1 MRSEFLRDWR
11 SLLAFGVVLAGCS
24 RFSGNIEIPEWDPA
38 AAADRV
44 LAEYDSNGDRKLSGD
59 ELKKCPGLLS
69 GIRTFD
75 GDGDGS
81 ISHDEIQ
88 TKLDELKQDQAAL
101 VEITCEVTRN
111 GRPLEGATVKFVP
124 ESFMGDDLKPA
135 VGVTTRDGTAFPTV
149 ADEEL
154 PEEYRG
160 RVHGIHCGVFR
171 VVVTHPNVDIPD
183 KYNTKSEL
191 GRLVTRRDRET
202 LTIHL

>member
-1 MRSEFLRDWR
+1 MGSGSSSRS
-11 SLLAFGVVLAGCS
+11 A
-24 RFSGNIEIPEWDPA
+24 
-38 AAADRV
+38 
-44 LAEYDSNGDRKLSGD
+44 LAEYDSNGDRKLSGG
-59 ELKKCPGLLS
+59 ELKRCPGLLS

-75 GDGDGS
+75 VDGNGS
-81 ISHDEIQ
+81 ISHDELQ
-88 TKLDELKQDQAAL
+88 TKLGELKQEQAAL

-135 VGVTTRDGTAFPTV
+135 VGITTRDGTAFPTV

-183 KYNTKSEL
+183 KYNTKTEL
-191 GRLVTRRDRET
+191 GRLVTRRDRES